1 MYNVPYFK
9 ANNEREV
16 IEFMNQNPFV
26 ILTGCDAKNHPVATH
41 LPVLIE
47 EREGRL
53 FLLAHIMKQTDH
65 YKAWMQNPHVLAIF
79 SGPHA
84 YISASWYKDKQK
96 ASTWNYQAVHAA
108 GILKFLNEEEL
119 LVILHRLTAHF
130 ENDTTS
136 PSLVEHIPANYV
148 TRLAKAIVGFEIEVT
163 SVDHVFKLSQ
173 NRDAESYKNIMDH
186 LNNGDDNAR
195 QIAALM
201 KKKEVS

>member
-9 ANNEREV
+9 ANNKGEV

-26 ILTGCDAKNHPVATH
+26 ILTGSDAKNHPVATH

-65 YKAWMQNPHVLAIF
+65 HKAWMQNPNVLAIF
-79 SGPHA
+79 SGAHTF
-84 YISASWYKDKQK
+84 ISASWYKNQQQVG
-96 ASTWNYQAVHAA
+96 TWNYQAVHAT

-119 LVILHRLTAHF
+119 LVILQRLTAHF
-130 ENDTTS
+130 ENDTAS
-136 PSLVEHIPANYV
+136 PSLVEHLPVDYV

-163 SVDHVFKLSQ
+163 AIDHVFKLSQ
-173 NRDAESYKNIMDH
+173 NKDSETYKNIINH
-186 LNNGDDNAR
+186 LNNGDDNAK

-201 KKKEVS
+201 NKKETS